1 MKSEFFSSAF
11 FHETTWCST
20 WGFYQQKSLQS
31 PPCLAWSSWYL
42 SSQHQKKN
50 NESVGCFTWLPN
62 EWQNKFS
69 KRSMD
74 LSSVTQDG
82 VVSSILTKSQQENQ
96 KVYNYNVGK
105 LQPWSHTSCLGKL
118 FVELNFD
125 PPFQL
130 FFFANLSMTIAPV
143 SRWKSLHIWKNIFSE
158 SRMYYITHLV
168 GCRFTCQNRSL
179 PRQLL
184 WIVSGDGF
192 SASQYSTSPGHDS
205 R

>member
-1 MKSEFFSSAF
+1 MKSDFSQLRF
-11 FHETTWCST
+11 LHETTWCSQYL
-20 WGFYQQKSLQS
+20 GFYQQKSLQS
-31 PPCLAWSSWYL
+31 LPCCLAWSSWYL
-42 SSQHQKKN
+42 SRNIHRFSPTKG
-50 NESVGCFTWLPN
+50 VACFTWLPN

-96 KVYNYNVGK
+96 KVYNFNVRK
-105 LQPWSHTSCLGKL
+105 SCNHGLRRYVLGSCFWNWTL
-118 FVELNFD
+118 IRHFYH
-125 PPFQL
+125 
-130 FFFANLSMTIAPV
+130 FFLANLSMTIAPI
-143 SRWKSLHIWKNIFSE
+143 SRWKSLHFWKNIFSE
-158 SRMYYITHLV
+158 SSLY
-168 GCRFTCQNRSL
+168 CTCQNRSL

-192 SASQYSTSPGHDS
+192 SASQYSTLPDHDS